1 MNTRC
6 TRLLA
11 IVALALLTVLAAC
24 SNKKFGTAQAER
36 CLRDCLKGYSV
47 QNLTITSIQRSQ
59 AGDSYQV
66 TASFQVPYNG
76 KTVEF
81 KNQLFLITY
90 DQPAH
95 EWRTLNGPADNPM
108 RGHIWR
114 GDIRKLSKEDP
125 DLLKKN

>member
-11 IVALALLTVLAAC
+11 VMALALLAALAAC
-24 SNKKFGTAQAER
+24 SNKSFGTAQAER
-36 CLRDCLKGYSV
+36 CLRECLKGYSV
-47 QNLTITSIQRSQ
+47 RNLTITSIQRSQ

-66 TASFQVPYNG
+66 TASFQVPYDG

-90 DQPAH
+90 NPATH
-95 EWRTLNGPADNPM
+95 RWQTLNGPADNPM
-108 RGHIWR
+108 KAHIWR
-114 GDIRKLSKEDP
+114 GDLRKLSQGNP
-125 DLLKKN
+125 DTTSKK